1 MSCTKYKSAVSAAKE
16 AVIHGLNTNEETNT
30 LAELWRHYLGLRHIA
45 DNHKHVEGNDT
56 ISFSSTPAAGD
67 YFFSPEE
74 YGSWGAAQP
83 VDYGYGLGQD
93 VITFG
98 DTVITG
104 GEGTDTIKL

>member
-1 MSCTKYKSAVSAAKE
+1 MSCTKYKSAVDAAKE

-30 LAELWRHYLGLRHIA
+30 LAELWRHYLGLRHIS
-45 DNHKHVEGNDT
+45 DNHKHVEENDT
-56 ISFSSTPAAGD
+56 ISFSSNLFYA
-67 YFFSPEE
+67 PEE

-93 VITFG
+93 VISFG

-104 GEGTDTIKL
+104 GEGTDTIKLG

>member
-1 MSCTKYKSAVSAAKE
+1 MSCTKYKSAVDAAKE

-45 DNHKHVEGNDT
+45 DNHKHVEENDT
-56 ISFSSTPAAGD
+56 ITFSPSFYA
-67 YFFSPEE
+67 PEE

-93 VITFG
+93 VISFG
-98 DTVITG
+98 DTVISG
-104 GEGTDTIKL
+104 GEGTDTIKLG

>member
-1 MSCTKYKSAVSAAKE
+1 MILFLS
-16 AVIHGLNTNEETNT
+16 LP
-30 LAELWRHYLGLRHIA
+30 
-45 DNHKHVEGNDT
+45 
-56 ISFSSTPAAGD
+56 SFYA
-67 YFFSPEE
+67 PEE